1 MTTKIE
7 KPILFSGEMVR
18 AILEGRKTETRRPVK
33 RGIEIG
39 TALRGSQIVFNA
51 HDAKGFLVQCP
62 YGRQGDRLW
71 VKETWGYR
79 STLSISLC
87 EGECSHRHLAYRFS
101 EPDAMVW
108 HWTPPLYMPRWAS
121 RITLEITGVKV
132 ERVQD
137 TSHRDALAEGVSY
150 DVSKSD
156 GSPLA
161 RFQTLWDSINA
172 KRGYGWQ
179 DNPWVWVIAFRRA

>member
-1 MTTKIE
+1 MNE
-7 KPILFSGEMVR
+7 R
-18 AILEGRKTETRRPVK
+18 AIIFSREMTLAILAGRKTETRRPVK

-39 TALRGSQIVFNA
+39 TALRGSQIFFNA

-121 RITLEITGVKV
+121 RITLEITATLI

-137 TSHRDALAEGVSY
+137 ITERGAIAEGVMPCGH
-150 DVSKSD
+150 D
-156 GSPLA
+156 GYHTDQHRCA
-161 RFQTLWDSINA
+161 FRTLWDRINQ
-172 KRGYGWQ
+172 KRGFAWAI
-179 DNPWVWVIAFRRA
+179 NPWVWVIKFRRVE